1 MTITRQAKYLS
12 GVDRG
17 KHVAFIHPEGKYS
30 GAYRIEGTLVSVKH
44 LGDGST
50 TLVVHT
56 LGGIRYGDITENTTV
71 TITGTPAPAG
81 LNLHRSVI
89 DQDG

>member
-1 MTITRQAKYLS
+1 MTTTREAQRLT

-17 KHVAFIHPEGKYS
+17 KHVAFIHPGGKYS

-44 LGDGST
+44 LGDGTT
-50 TLVVHT
+50 TLVVQAD
-56 LGGIRYGDITENTTV
+56 GGIRYGDITENTLV
-71 TITGTPAPAG
+71 TISGTPTLPG
-81 LNLHRSVI
+81 LNLHHSVL